1 MLLELPPTQLLI
13 ILASEDTLRQKADEA
28 MDVIIYR
35 QRQDIGT
42 LKENTVNEPLNLI
55 HSLLDLTSIDNS
67 TANSQNNGANSGG
80 SQTAVAGTSS
90 KQRMN
95 PVVVLEEC
103 PVDDYAPLFY
113 SPGKCGFYSPRE
125 GFATYER
132 LNAFRNVGR

>member
-1 MLLELPPTQLLI
+1 MLQIVRL
-13 ILASEDTLRQKADEA
+13 SEARVTFSRFWFWA
-28 MDVIIYR
+28 
-35 QRQDIGT
+35 
-42 LKENTVNEPLNLI
+42 
-55 HSLLDLTSIDNS
+55 DNS
-67 TANSQNNGANSGG
+67 TASSQNNGANSGG
-80 SQTAVAGTSS
+80 GPNAVAGTSS

>member
-1 MLLELPPTQLLI
+1 MNQFIFLHLI
-13 ILASEDTLRQKADEA
+13 FL
-28 MDVIIYR
+28 
-35 QRQDIGT
+35 
-42 LKENTVNEPLNLI
+42 
-55 HSLLDLTSIDNS
+55 DNS

-80 SQTAVAGTSS
+80 SQTSVAGTSS

-132 LNAFRNVGR
+132 LNAFRNVGRY